1 MLARQTIHRRHH
13 RYWPFYRYAGCWWQ
27 HPYCQLPSLM
37 GMGKPTP
44 EEDEEN
50 LKDYNN
56 MLDHVLNF
64 ARRFK
69 RD

>member
-1 MLARQTIHRRHH
+1 MLEREKINRRRH
-13 RYWPFYRYAGCWWQ
+13 RYWPFNRYAGCWWQ

-44 EEDEEN
+44 DEEEEN

-56 MLDHVLNF
+56 ILENVLNF
-64 ARRFK
+64 AKRFK
-69 RD
+69 N